1 MFQDYICTSHL
12 SYFLDRYNN
21 NTTSATRRDRNE
33 ELYRELNSDIK
44 YANVTDVTN
53 TNAYEITNKKNR
65 TREDYH
71 KLKEYNMIKEEPR
84 EKKELQE
91 FNYINKT
98 KENKVYDINTII
110 EETKKNRQKKEELEE
125 KKKYLKDTY
134 NILSKDNKA
143 ELEKYR
149 KEKEER
155 IKAPNESEIRE
166 IIDTI
171 ASKTLAGDISKET
184 SVNLLSDLMATQAL
198 DRVAAQASE
207 KENNLEETVSKY
219 KVELEEEKPN
229 TEKLSA
235 KDIKKVREKAN
246 DIKEVSIM
254 DKADDSFYT
263 RSMDLSDKDFSLS
276 DEFVEKSMPLGI
288 KILIA
293 LVIIVIIAVAVV
305 YAYMTYFK

>member
-1 MFQDYICTSHL
+1 MRRM
-12 SYFLDRYNN
+12 DRYKK

-53 TNAYEITNKKNR
+53 TNAYEITNKQNR

-71 KLKEYNMIKEEPR
+71 KLKEYNMIKEEPK

-98 KENKVYDINTII
+98 KENKIYDINTII

-155 IKAPNESEIRE
+155 IKAPNENEIRE

-207 KENNLEETVSKY
+207 KENNIEETVSKY
-219 KVELEEEKPN
+219 KVELEEKNN
-229 TEKLSA
+229 TEKLSS
-235 KDIKKVREKAN
+235 KDIEKVREKAN
-246 DIKEVSIM
+246 KTKEVSIM
-254 DKADDSFYT
+254 DKADNSFYT

-276 DEFVEKSMPLGI
+276 DEFVEKSMPVGI

-293 LVIIVIIAVAVV
+293 LVIIVILAVAGV
-305 YAYMTYFK
+305 YVYMNYFK

>member
-1 MFQDYICTSHL
+1 MRRM
-12 SYFLDRYNN
+12 DRYNN

-246 DIKEVSIM
+246 TKKEISIM

>member
-1 MFQDYICTSHL
+1 MRRM
-12 SYFLDRYNN
+12 DRYNN

>member
-1 MFQDYICTSHL
+1 MRRM
-12 SYFLDRYNN
+12 DRYKK

-53 TNAYEITNKKNR
+53 TNAYEITNKQNR

-71 KLKEYNMIKEEPR
+71 KLKEYNMIKEEPK

-98 KENKVYDINTII
+98 KENKIYDINTII

-155 IKAPNESEIRE
+155 IKAPNENEIRE

-207 KENNLEETVSKY
+207 KENNIEETVSKY

-235 KDIKKVREKAN
+235 KDIKTVREKAN
-246 DIKEVSIM
+246 KTKEVSIM

-293 LVIIVIIAVAVV
+293 LVIIVILAVAGV
-305 YAYMTYFK
+305 YVYMNYFK

>member
-1 MFQDYICTSHL
+1 MRRM
-12 SYFLDRYNN
+12 DRYNN

-235 KDIKKVREKAN
+235 KDIKKVKEKAN

>member
-1 MFQDYICTSHL
+1 MRRM
-12 SYFLDRYNN
+12 DRYSK
-21 NTTSATRRDRNE
+21 NTTTATRRDRNE

>member
-1 MFQDYICTSHL
+1 MRRM
-12 SYFLDRYNN
+12 DRYNN

-91 FNYINKT
+91 FNYINKN

>member
-1 MFQDYICTSHL
+1 MRRM
-12 SYFLDRYNN
+12 DRYNN

-207 KENNLEETVSKY
+207 KENNVEETVSKY
-219 KVELEEEKPN
+219 KVELEEEEKPN

-235 KDIKKVREKAN
+235 KDLKKVREKAN
-246 DIKEVSIM
+246 KTKEVSIM
-254 DKADDSFYT
+254 DKADNSFYT

-276 DEFVEKSMPLGI
+276 DEFVEKSMPVGI

>member
-1 MFQDYICTSHL
+1 MRRM
-12 SYFLDRYNN
+12 DRYKK

-53 TNAYEITNKKNR
+53 TNAYEITNKQNR

-71 KLKEYNMIKEEPR
+71 KLKEYNMIKEEPK

-98 KENKVYDINTII
+98 KENKIYDINTII

-207 KENNLEETVSKY
+207 KENNIEETVSKY

-235 KDIKKVREKAN
+235 KDIKTVREKAN
-246 DIKEVSIM
+246 KTKEVSIM

-293 LVIIVIIAVAVV
+293 LVIIVILAVAGV
-305 YAYMTYFK
+305 YVYMNYFK

>member
-1 MFQDYICTSHL
+1 MRRM
-12 SYFLDRYNN
+12 DRYNN

-207 KENNLEETVSKY
+207 KEDNIEETVSKY

-246 DIKEVSIM
+246 KTKEVSIM
-254 DKADDSFYT
+254 DKADNSFYT

>member
-1 MFQDYICTSHL
+1 MRRM
-12 SYFLDRYNN
+12 DRYNN

-98 KENKVYDINTII
+98 KENKIYDINTII

>member
-1 MFQDYICTSHL
+1 MRRM
-12 SYFLDRYNN
+12 DRYNN

-33 ELYRELNSDIK
+33 ELYKELNSDIK

>member
-1 MFQDYICTSHL
+1 MRRM
-12 SYFLDRYNN
+12 DRYSK
-21 NTTSATRRDRNE
+21 NTTTATRRDRNE

-98 KENKVYDINTII
+98 KENKIYDINTII

-207 KENNLEETVSKY
+207 KENNIEETVSKY
-219 KVELEEEKPN
+219 KVELEEEEKPN

-246 DIKEVSIM
+246 TKKEISIM

>member
-1 MFQDYICTSHL
+1 MRRM
-12 SYFLDRYNN
+12 DRYQK
-21 NTTSATRRDRNE
+21 NTTSVTRRDRNE
-33 ELYRELNSDIK
+33 ELYKELNSDIK

-53 TNAYEITNKKNR
+53 TNAYEITNKQNR

-71 KLKEYNMIKEEPR
+71 KLKEYNMIKEEPK
-84 EKKELQE
+84 EKRELQE

-110 EETKKNRQKKEELEE
+110 EETKKNRKKKEELEE

-207 KENNLEETVSKY
+207 KENNNEETVSKY
-219 KVELEEEKPN
+219 KVELEEEEKPN

-235 KDIKKVREKAN
+235 KDIKKVREKASKT
-246 DIKEVSIM
+246 KEVSIM

-276 DEFVEKSMPLGI
+276 DEFVEKSMPVGI

>member
-1 MFQDYICTSHL
+1 MRRM
-12 SYFLDRYNN
+12 DRYQKNS
-21 NTTSATRRDRNE
+21 TSVTRRDRNE
-33 ELYRELNSDIK
+33 ELYKELNSDIK

-53 TNAYEITNKKNR
+53 TNAYEITNNRNR

-71 KLKEYNMIKEEPR
+71 KLKEYNMIKEEPK
-84 EKKELQE
+84 EKRELQE

-110 EETKKNRQKKEELEE
+110 EETKKNRKKKEELEE

-207 KENNLEETVSKY
+207 KENNVEETVSKY

-229 TEKLSA
+229 TEK
-235 KDIKKVREKAN
+235 
-246 DIKEVSIM
+246 
-254 DKADDSFYT
+254 
-263 RSMDLSDKDFSLS
+263 
-276 DEFVEKSMPLGI
+276 
-288 KILIA
+288 
-293 LVIIVIIAVAVV
+293 
-305 YAYMTYFK
+305 

>member
-1 MFQDYICTSHL
+1 MRRM
-12 SYFLDRYNN
+12 DRYNN

-207 KENNLEETVSKY
+207 KENNNEETVSKY
-219 KVELEEEKPN
+219 KVEIEEEEKPN

>member
-1 MFQDYICTSHL
+1 MRRM
-12 SYFLDRYNN
+12 DRYNN

-207 KENNLEETVSKY
+207 KENNLEETVSKCE
-219 KVELEEEKPN
+219 VELEEEKPN

>member
-1 MFQDYICTSHL
+1 MRRM
-12 SYFLDRYNN
+12 DRYNN

-33 ELYRELNSDIK
+33 ELYRELNSNIK

-207 KENNLEETVSKY
+207 KEDNIEETVSKY

-246 DIKEVSIM
+246 KTKEVSIM
-254 DKADDSFYT
+254 DKADNSFYT

>member
-1 MFQDYICTSHL
+1 MRRM
-12 SYFLDRYNN
+12 DRYNN

-235 KDIKKVREKAN
+235 KDIKKLREKAN

>member
-1 MFQDYICTSHL
+1 MRRM
-12 SYFLDRYNN
+12 DRYNN

-98 KENKVYDINTII
+98 KENKIYDINTII

-207 KENNLEETVSKY
+207 KENNIEETVSKY
-219 KVELEEEKPN
+219 KVELEEEEKPN

-246 DIKEVSIM
+246 TKKEISIM

-276 DEFVEKSMPLGI
+276 DEFVEKSMPVGI

>member
-1 MFQDYICTSHL
+1 MRRM
-12 SYFLDRYNN
+12 DRYKND
-21 NTTSATRRDRNE
+21 TTTVTRRDRNE
-33 ELYRELNSDIK
+33 ELYKELNSDIK

-53 TNAYEITNKKNR
+53 TNAYEITNNNKK

-71 KLKEYNMIKEEPR
+71 KLKEYNMIKDEPK

-149 KEKEER
+149 KEKEDR
-155 IKAPNESEIRE
+155 IKAPNENEIRE

-207 KENNLEETVSKY
+207 KEDSFEETVSKY
-219 KVELEEEKPN
+219 KVELEEEEKPV
-229 TEKLSA
+229 TEKLTA
-235 KDIKKVREKAN
+235 KDLKKVKEKAN
-246 DIKEVSIM
+246 KEKEISIM
-254 DKADDSFYT
+254 DKADNSFYT
-263 RSMDLSDKDFSLS
+263 KSMDLSDKDFALS
-276 DEFVEKSMPLGI
+276 DEFVDKSMPVGI

-293 LVIIVIIAVAVV
+293 LVIIVIIAVAAFYV
-305 YAYMTYFK
+305 YTTYFK

>member
-1 MFQDYICTSHL
+1 MRRM
-12 SYFLDRYNN
+12 DRYNK

-84 EKKELQE
+84 EKRELQE

-98 KENKVYDINTII
+98 KENKIYDINTII

-207 KENNLEETVSKY
+207 KENNIEETVSKY

-235 KDIKKVREKAN
+235 KDIKTVREKAN
-246 DIKEVSIM
+246 KTKEVSIM

-293 LVIIVIIAVAVV
+293 LVIIVILAVAGV
-305 YAYMTYFK
+305 YVYMTYFK

>member
-1 MFQDYICTSHL
+1 MRRM
-12 SYFLDRYNN
+12 DRYNN

-33 ELYRELNSDIK
+33 ELYKELNSDIK

-53 TNAYEITNKKNR
+53 TNAYEITNNKNR

-71 KLKEYNMIKEEPR
+71 KLKEYNMIKEEPK
-84 EKKELQE
+84 EKRELQE

-110 EETKKNRQKKEELEE
+110 EETKKNRKKKEELEE

-207 KENNLEETVSKY
+207 KEDNIEETVSKY

-246 DIKEVSIM
+246 KTKEVSIM
-254 DKADDSFYT
+254 DKADNSFYT

>member
-1 MFQDYICTSHL
+1 MRRM
-12 SYFLDRYNN
+12 DRYNN

-276 DEFVEKSMPLGI
+276 DEFVEKSMP
-288 KILIA
+288 KI
-293 LVIIVIIAVAVV
+293 
-305 YAYMTYFK
+305 YAIGN

>member
-1 MFQDYICTSHL
+1 MRRM
-12 SYFLDRYNN
+12 DRYNN

-53 TNAYEITNKKNR
+53 TNAYEITNKQNR

-71 KLKEYNMIKEEPR
+71 KLKEYNMIKEEPK

-98 KENKVYDINTII
+98 KENKIYDINTII

-155 IKAPNESEIRE
+155 IKAPNENEIRE

-207 KENNLEETVSKY
+207 KENNIEETVSKY

-235 KDIKKVREKAN
+235 KDIKTVREKAN
-246 DIKEVSIM
+246 KTKEVSIM

-293 LVIIVIIAVAVV
+293 LVIIVILAVAGV
-305 YAYMTYFK
+305 YVYMNYFK

>member
-1 MFQDYICTSHL
+1 MRRM
-12 SYFLDRYNN
+12 DRYQK
-21 NTTSATRRDRNE
+21 NTTTVTRRDRNE
-33 ELYRELNSDIK
+33 ELYKELNSDIK

-53 TNAYEITNKKNR
+53 TNAYEITNNRNR

-71 KLKEYNMIKEEPR
+71 KLKEYNMIKEEPK
-84 EKKELQE
+84 EKRELQE

-110 EETKKNRQKKEELEE
+110 EETKKNRKKKEELEE

-184 SVNLLSDLMATQAL
+184 SVNLLSD
-198 DRVAAQASE
+198 
-207 KENNLEETVSKY
+207 
-219 KVELEEEKPN
+219 
-229 TEKLSA
+229 
-235 KDIKKVREKAN
+235 
-246 DIKEVSIM
+246 
-254 DKADDSFYT
+254 
-263 RSMDLSDKDFSLS
+263 
-276 DEFVEKSMPLGI
+276 
-288 KILIA
+288 
-293 LVIIVIIAVAVV
+293 
-305 YAYMTYFK
+305 

>member
-1 MFQDYICTSHL
+1 M
-12 SYFLDRYNN
+12 
-21 NTTSATRRDRNE
+21 
-33 ELYRELNSDIK
+33 K
-44 YANVTDVTN
+44 
-53 TNAYEITNKKNR
+53 
-65 TREDYH
+65 
-71 KLKEYNMIKEEPR
+71 KLKR
-84 EKKELQE
+84 
-91 FNYINKT
+91 
-98 KENKVYDINTII
+98 I
-110 EETKKNRQKKEELEE
+110 ER
-125 KKKYLKDTY
+125 KKKK
-134 NILSKDNKA
+134 
-143 ELEKYR
+143 
-149 KEKEER
+149 
-155 IKAPNESEIRE
+155 PNESEIRE

-207 KENNLEETVSKY
+207 KENNVEETVSKY
-219 KVELEEEKPN
+219 KVELEEEKKPN

-246 DIKEVSIM
+246 TTKEISIM
-254 DKADDSFYT
+254 DKADNSFYT